1 MEVGAYEA
9 KTHLP
14 GLLERV
20 RRGERITITKRG
32 RPIAELRPVTIT
44 DREALRAALARLDE
58 SRARLR
64 ARGVKISRAEILS
77 AIRAGRR

>member
-9 KTHLP
+9 KTHLAR
-14 GLLERV
+14 LLERV
-20 RRGERITITKRG
+20 RRGERITITRRG
-32 RPIAELRPVTIT
+32 RPVAELRPVTIT

>member
-14 GLLERV
+14 KLLERV

-32 RPIAELRPVTIT
+32 KPIAELRPVAKT
-44 DREALRAALARLDE
+44 DRIALRGALARLDE

-64 ARGVKISRAEILS
+64 ARGVRVSKEEILS
-77 AIRAGRR
+77 AIREGRR

>member
-1 MEVGAYEA
+1 MEIGAYEA

-14 GLLERV
+14 ELIERV

-32 RPIAELRPVTIT
+32 RPVAELRPVASA
-44 DREALRAALARLDE
+44 DPEALREALARLDR

-64 ARGVKISRAEILS
+64 TRGVKVTKADILS
-77 AIRAGRR
+77 AIREGRR

>member
-1 MEVGAYEA
+1 MEIGTYAA

-14 GLLERV
+14 ELIERV

-32 RPIAELRPVTIT
+32 RPVAELRPVAVA
-44 DREALRAALARLDE
+44 DPDALRAALARLDR

-64 ARGVKISRAEILS
+64 ARGVRVSKADIL
-77 AIRAGRR
+77 AAVREGRR

>member
-1 MEVGAYEA
+1 MEVGSYEA

-14 GLLERV
+14 ELLERV

-32 RPIAELRPVTIT
+32 KPIAELRPVHAA
-44 DREALRAALARLDE
+44 DPAALREALARLDR

-64 ARGVKISRAEILS
+64 ARGVKVSKEDILS
-77 AIRAGRR
+77 AIREGRR

>member
-1 MEVGAYEA
+1 MEIGTYEA

-14 GLLERV
+14 ELIERV

-32 RPIAELRPVTIT
+32 KPVAELRPVGLAEP
-44 DREALRAALARLDE
+44 EALREALARLDK

-64 ARGVKISRAEILS
+64 ARGIKVTKAEILS
-77 AIRAGRR
+77 AIREGRR